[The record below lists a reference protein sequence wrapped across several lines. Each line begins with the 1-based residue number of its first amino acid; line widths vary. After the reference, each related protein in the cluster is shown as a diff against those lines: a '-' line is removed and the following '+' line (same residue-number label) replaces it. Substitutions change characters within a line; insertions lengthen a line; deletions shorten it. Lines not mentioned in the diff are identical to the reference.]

1 MSRVVDTAQTYR
13 DWARFE
19 ARGSSALYEDW
30 AASLAADPPVLAL
43 VERLPRS
50 RRQPNLVF
58 AAARAAG
65 APLLRYAL
73 LRDWLLEHWA
83 RVAAIALTRTTQTN
97 EAARCAV
104 LLPALA
110 AIDGPVALI
119 EVGAS
124 AGLCL
129 YPDRYSYRYRT
140 PEGVRAVDP
149 PAGAS
154 AVVIECAIDDVGLVP
169 AAVPDVVWR
178 AGIDLNPLDV
188 GNPEDV
194 AWLRTLIWPEHA
206 HRRRRL
212 DAAVALAAT
221 DPPHLVRGDLVAE
234 LDALLDQAPAGA
246 HVVVQHS
253 AVLLYV
259 DALSRHRFV
268 GRTTGLD
275 GTWLANEAP
284 GVLAATSHLPH
295 DGRFVLSVDG
305 APVARTHPHGER
317 YSSL

>member
-1 MSRVVDTAQTYR
+1 M
-13 DWARFE
+13 
-19 ARGSSALYEDW
+19 
-30 AASLAADPPVLAL
+30 
-43 VERLPRS
+43 
-50 RRQPNLVF
+50 F

-188 GNPEDV
+188 RSPEDV

-206 HRRRRL
+206 HRRQRL

-221 DPPHLVRGDLVAE
+221 DPPRLVRGDLVEE
-234 LDALLDQAPAGA
+234 L
-246 HVVVQHS
+246 
-253 AVLLYV
+253 
-259 DALSRHRFV
+259 
-268 GRTTGLD
+268 GLD